1 MRVGLLLVL
10 VGAWVAETAAQ
21 EMWTAETSGTTAS
34 LRGVAHGLGQ
44 FVAVGSGGIVLVSTD
59 GTVEELTRLMA
70 DVGAFPFAS
79 ASKDAALVVT
89 LPPGNY
95 SLVAR
100 GSESGGGVALLEIYE
115 VDE

>member
-1 MRVGLLLVL
+1 
-10 VGAWVAETAAQ
+10 
-21 EMWTAETSGTTAS
+21 
-34 LRGVAHGLGQ
+34 
-44 FVAVGSGGIVLVSTD
+44 
-59 GTVEELTRLMA
+59 MA